1 MRKCRRTYPKS
12 ARSASDKTPSAMPTG
27 GSPRSSQLVKKLP
40 NFYRTPRSRQRVAEG
55 SGDTIRARAYRAKD
69 GRSGQAA
76 CCFDTDVVPG
86 AWHCGFSRR
95 FHLHVEGEA
104 AVVAQSVIDVR
115 PGRADVIFAALS
127 FGCPGSCARLPLR
140 PDNNCPFHCERAPK
154 VHFPWRSPKITATS
168 PRLLSARCPAADLT
182 TPARIP
188 LGRTQARRD
197 HSVEAREQAST
208 H

>member
-1 MRKCRRTYPKS
+1 MSQNLPQICAQCLGQDAVGHADRRQSPLV
-12 ARSASDKTPSAMPTG
+12 SASQKIAEFLSDAAKPAAG
-27 GSPRSSQLVKKLP
+27 CR
-40 NFYRTPRSRQRVAEG
+40 EG

-182 TPARIP
+182 TPARTP
-188 LGRTQARRD
+188 LGRTQARRN